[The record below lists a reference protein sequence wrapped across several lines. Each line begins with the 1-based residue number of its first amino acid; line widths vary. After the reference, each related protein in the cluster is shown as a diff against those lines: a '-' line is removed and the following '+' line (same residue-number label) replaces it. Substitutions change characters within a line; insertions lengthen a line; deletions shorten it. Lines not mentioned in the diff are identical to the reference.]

1 MKQWIEN
8 QIQELE
14 QIRQNLHSNAGL
26 VDETAEAYR
35 KMALGLVEYFQ
46 KELRAILKAEFPEK

>member
-1 MKQWIEN
+1 MSPLLESK
-8 QIQELE
+8 IQELE
-14 QIRQNLHSNAGL
+14 QIRQNLCSNAGL